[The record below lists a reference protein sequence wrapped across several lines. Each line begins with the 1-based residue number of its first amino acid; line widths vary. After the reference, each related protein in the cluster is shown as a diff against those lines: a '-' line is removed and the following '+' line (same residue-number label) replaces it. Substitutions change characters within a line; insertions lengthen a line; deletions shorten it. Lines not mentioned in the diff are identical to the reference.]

1 MGSRQEY
8 RVVEAANT
16 ALKAAVERTKGISL
30 SIHESYL
37 KRLTQQ
43 TESTIQLSD
52 TVTKAFTTLKEIA
65 RSYKAMLDAIQS
77 VKSISHELKDSF
89 RIEVDAQDLV
99 ANQVESVN
107 AASSVELQKA
117 QALKDD
123 LSQIEGIRK
132 FVSEAVESIDE
143 ISSRLSLLSM
153 NGRIEAA
160 HAGAYGRGFGVVAQ
174 EMLGL
179 QQESQKIIGS
189 EKSQLK
195 NFLPLM
201 SAMQG
206 KSSSVDAQ
214 AQSQRESLEAIVTD
228 RANLPPEVRARPES
242 GTWGTRIRVCIGQ
255 TDNNPS
261 ISNPLSARRGILAVH
276 ALDELN
282 NPRSRIQGL
291 NNFLQKAC
299 LTMDDL
305 ENPKRIDRPLEHAT
319 MSCLESFD
327 GDYERCLQESIAH
340 GKLICT
346 FSFGGLFSNGDV
358 LINHFLS
365 TYQRTQ
371 QDADKFAL
379 LGESL
384 ILGLQ
389 SHTENGRYWR
399 A

>member
-1 MGSRQEY
+1 
-8 RVVEAANT
+8 
-16 ALKAAVERTKGISL
+16 
-30 SIHESYL
+30 
-37 KRLTQQ
+37 
-43 TESTIQLSD
+43 
-52 TVTKAFTTLKEIA
+52 
-65 RSYKAMLDAIQS
+65 
-77 VKSISHELKDSF
+77 
-89 RIEVDAQDLV
+89 
-99 ANQVESVN
+99 
-107 AASSVELQKA
+107 
-117 QALKDD
+117 
-123 LSQIEGIRK
+123 
-132 FVSEAVESIDE
+132 
-143 ISSRLSLLSM
+143 M

-179 QQESQKIIGS
+179 QQGAG
-189 EKSQLK
+189 KSSARKKSAQE
-195 NFLPLM
+195 LPAPM

-242 GTWGTRIRVCIGQ
+242 GTWGNRILVCIGQ

-305 ENPKRIDRPLEHAT
+305 ENPERIDRPLEHAT

-358 LINHFLS
+358 LINHSPVDLPEDPTGRGQVRPPGREPDS
-365 TYQRTQ
+365 GPSKPHGERTVL
-371 QDADKFAL
+371 ARPN
-379 LGESL
+379 L
-384 ILGLQ
+384 IGYKQ
-389 SHTENGRYWR
+389 Y
-399 A
+399 